1 MTTQTLT
8 AEDAAPQGLPDIAS
22 LTALARQFFTAL
34 PGEGGESPF
43 PHAEPSYLAE
53 PDIALA
59 GALARRA
66 TGGHPGATGPAA
78 DAGVVTTVMLKYH
91 ADYNR
96 WPGFATNNEAQHL
109 TDGVWVKAMSPAPGE
124 PMPPSNPKRIVFFE
138 AGAGALDK
146 TTGAFVD
153 PWGNPFEFQVD
164 VDGNGEMGH
173 PAEGAQ
179 TFRLQAIA
187 WSAGPDGDYASWE
200 DNPTSWE

>member
-1 MTTQTLT
+1 MNAKTERRGFTLVELLVVI
-8 AEDAAPQGLPDIAS
+8 AILGILMAMMVPAAGVIIRRAKVAQARSDAAV
-22 LTALARQFFTAL
+22 
-34 PGEGGESPF
+34 
-43 PHAEPSYLAE
+43 
-53 PDIALA
+53 
-59 GALARRA
+59 A
-66 TGGHPGATGPAA
+66 TS
-78 DAGVVTTVMLKYH
+78 VMLKYR
-91 ADYNR
+91 AEYNR

-153 PWGNPFEFQVD
+153 PWGKPFEFQVD

-173 PAEGAQ
+173 PAEAAQ